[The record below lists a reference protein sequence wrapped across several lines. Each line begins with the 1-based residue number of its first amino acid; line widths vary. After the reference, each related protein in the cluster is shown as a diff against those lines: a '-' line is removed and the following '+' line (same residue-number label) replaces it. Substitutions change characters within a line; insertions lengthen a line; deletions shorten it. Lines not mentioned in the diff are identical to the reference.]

1 MRVRPVQV
9 APSLLAADFG
19 RLAEEAARVEAA
31 GADMIHVDVMDGHF
45 VPNLTL
51 GPDGLAAVRRATELP
66 LDVHLMV
73 EDPGPFLATFRQ
85 AGADLLTVHW
95 EACTHLERVLGQIH
109 DLGALAGVAVNPA
122 TPVGL
127 LADVWDEIDLV
138 LVMSV
143 NPGFGGQP
151 FWPRAVHKVKQ
162 AAEMRGDLER
172 PLIAVDGGVTDREAP
187 RLVQAGADVLVAG
200 TYVFGAADLREPIA
214 LLRGVTPVEPPP

>member
-1 MRVRPVQV
+1 VRPVQV

-19 RLAEEAARVEAA
+19 RLAEEAARAEAA
-31 GADMIHVDVMDGHF
+31 GADMLHIDVMDGHF

-51 GPDGLAAVRRATELP
+51 GPDGLAAVRRATRLP
-66 LDVHLMV
+66 LDVHLMLA
-73 EDPGPFLATFRQ
+73 DPGAFLGVFRQ
-85 AGADLLTVHW
+85 AGADLMTVHW

-109 DLGALAGVAVNPA
+109 ELGALAGVAVNPA
-122 TPVGL
+122 TPVRL
-127 LADVWDEIDLV
+127 LTEVWEEIDLV

-151 FWPRAVHKVKQ
+151 FWRRAIHKVKE
-162 AAEMRGDLER
+162 AAELRGDLER

-187 RLVQAGADVLVAG
+187 ELVEAGADVLVAG

-214 LLRGVTPVEPPP
+214 LLRGVTPAGPPP